1 MVSTANAINIEYVIM
16 FCVARQESLAKNGL
30 ERIAGANEGDFS
42 KDEIIECIPQRRL
55 VLP

>member
-1 MVSTANAINIEYVIM
+1 MVSTANAINIRYVIM

-42 KDEIIECIPQRRL
+42 L
-55 VLP
+55 